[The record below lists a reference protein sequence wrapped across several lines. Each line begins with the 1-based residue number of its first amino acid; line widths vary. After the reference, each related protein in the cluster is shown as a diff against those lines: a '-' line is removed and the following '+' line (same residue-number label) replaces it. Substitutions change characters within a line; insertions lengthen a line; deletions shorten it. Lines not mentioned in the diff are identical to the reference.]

1 MQNKC
6 FLLLPLVLAVG
17 CSSGGIG
24 NKESAQEAVDALQS
38 VDSAISVGTNMVD
51 YRQALVPA
59 RTEVDQYLAKDS
71 DSEFA
76 QSLSRAMDGHQTA
89 NDWWQCEV
97 AQPENSLETRWDA
110 QYRCQDSVFPALFA
124 LYPEIEEKVDAVV
137 AGLQSPPKYK
147 SGSLDSD
154 AILQYIWQQTSADTA
169 KAIEAL

>member
-6 FLLLPLVLAVG
+6 FFLLPLVLAIG

-38 VDSAISVGTNMVD
+38 VDSAISVGTNMAD

-76 QSLSRAMDGHQTA
+76 QSLSRAMDGHQSA

-97 AQPENSLETRWDA
+97 AQPESSREDRFDA
-110 QYRCQDSVFPALFA
+110 QYRCRDSVLPALFA
-124 LYPEIEEKVDAVV
+124 LYPETEEKVNAAV
-137 AGLQSPPKYK
+137 ANRQSTLEHK
-147 SGSLDSD
+147 SRTLDSD